1 MTFGSLEGDKAIPLK
16 GKALESYLEFQTS
29 QQHKAAKEWSA
40 AKKRGFGSQVVMHPA
55 VWLPGKGKH
64 EGFVSRGDKFERLAH
79 EHELAAQAAEA
90 AAARAKLLAADSAP
104 EHRTVECRRSLSSL
118 EHVDQY
124 HSASTTVSAVWGG
137 LMPTDYRRGTP
148 VVRPKSRG
156 VLTLHALEQA
166 AAAQTFP
173 STAFKAASW
182 KAGRNGSGKEKMNQ
196 LFVPDTTGHGIGGA
210 HLYGGPMD
218 RSGWNC
224 GVPGKEMWSD
234 KPGTL
239 RDARGRNSELP
250 ARPEGWRS
258 AVPAKFSKSA
268 MLKQSRNPNT
278 AGVLVSTWSAGRLNV
293 VVCMQTRRCRTSAVR
308 QQQIG
313 IFSQEVTTLTFNNPK
328 TIAQLRHNFGA
339 ANSFTGLIMCVVEG
353 RLDGSGPRHRRVLR
367 NLGTQL

>member
-1 MTFGSLEGDKAIPLK
+1 MSLEGEKAIPLK
-16 GKALESYLEFQTS
+16 GKALESYLEFQTA

-64 EGFVSRGDKFERLAH
+64 DGFVSRGDKFERLAH
-79 EHELAAQAAEA
+79 EHELAAEEAEA
-90 AAARAKLLAADSAP
+90 AAAKAKLLVADSAP
-104 EHRTVECRRSLSSL
+104 EHRNPTVRRSLSSL
-118 EHVDQY
+118 EPADQY
-124 HSASTTVSAVWGG
+124 FSANTAVSAVWGG

-148 VVRPKSRG
+148 VIRPKSRG

-196 LFVPDTTGHGIGGA
+196 LFVPNTTLYGIGA
-210 HLYGGPMD
+210 DNLYGGPMD

-224 GVPGKEMWSD
+224 GVPGQEMWSD

-258 AVPAKFSKSA
+258 AVPAKFSKSV
-268 MLKQSRNPNT
+268 MLKQSRNPNV
-278 AGVLVSTWSAGRLNV
+278 AGVSVSECWETECGCVYADAQVSYKCNAP
-293 VVCMQTRRCRTSAVR
+293 
-308 QQQIG
+308 
-313 IFSQEVTTLTFNNPK
+313 TTDRYILPGSNDVNFQPPNNDMNTK
-328 TIAQLRHNFGA
+328 AQLRRGEQLHRIE
-339 ANSFTGLIMCVVEG
+339 SV
-353 RLDGSGPRHRRVLR
+353 RSGGPTRFFWTSSPPCLEKSWHTTIRY
-367 NLGTQL
+367 